1 MIFIAIRYLL
11 ERKRQTLLTLMGVF
25 FGTMAYVG
33 VSGFFL
39 GFQGFMVQQ
48 LVNNAAQVH
57 IEARK
62 DYLSAHMLDEAFF
75 GPHHPKIFWTSPPAG
90 VEGFQEVQNPEKWY
104 RRLKS
109 DPRVAAFTPQLSAP
123 VLFKLGKNSVGT
135 NLIGCDPHQQ
145 VKVTTIANYM
155 IAGKFTDIAVGG
167 NRVVLG
173 DELMKRLGAGV
184 NQNIFATVGV
194 NPEVIPFKVVGRF
207 YTGNRGMDLQAFA
220 SIADVQRTNLTPN
233 QVNEIGVRLKNYQDA
248 DELAKTWAMTS
259 PERVESWGDQNA
271 NILSV
276 FRIQTALRFSMIAT
290 VLIVAGFGI
299 YNILNMTV
307 NQKRQDIAILRA
319 LGYDAFDVIML
330 FFAQGLII
338 GVVGAFF
345 GLISGYLF
353 CKYLQT
359 IPFMPS
365 TPANPQGHLHIAL
378 NSGIFIQAALMAL
391 LSSCIA
397 SILPARSASK
407 LTPIEII
414 RTGG

>member
-1 MIFIAIRYLL
+1 MIFIAMRYLL
-11 ERKRQTLLTLMGVF
+11 ERKRQTLLTLLGVF

-33 VSGFFL
+33 VSGFFV

-57 IEARK
+57 IQARK
-62 DYLSAHMLDEAFF
+62 DYLTEHMLDEAFF
-75 GPHHPKIFWTSPPAG
+75 GKKNNHIFWSAAPAG
-90 VEGFQEVQNPEKWY
+90 VEGFPEVQSPAKWY
-104 RRLKS
+104 KRLS
-109 DPRVAAFTPQLSAP
+109 EDPRVEAFTPQLSAP
-123 VLFKLGKNSVGT
+123 VLFKLGQNSVGT
-135 NLIGCDPHQQ
+135 TLIGCNPLQQ
-145 VKVTTIANYM
+145 VRVTTIADYM

-173 DELMKRLGAGV
+173 DELMKRLGAAL
-184 NQNIFATVGV
+184 NQNIMASVGV
-194 NPEVIPFKVVGRF
+194 NPEPIPFKVVGRF

-220 SIADVQRTNLTPN
+220 AIADVQRTNLTPN
-233 QVNEIGVRLKNYQDA
+233 QVNEIGVRLKNYEDA
-248 DELAKTWAMTS
+248 NAMARTWAMTS

-276 FRIQTALRFSMIAT
+276 FKIQTALRYSMIAT
-290 VLIVAGFGI
+290 VLIVASFGI

-330 FFAQGLII
+330 FFSQGLII
-338 GVVGAFF
+338 GVIGGFF
-345 GLISGYLF
+345 GLICGYIF
-353 CKYLQT
+353 CRYLQT
-359 IPFMPS
+359 ISFMVA

-378 NSGIFIQAALMAL
+378 TSGIFIQAAMMAL
-391 LSSCIA
+391 LSSSIA